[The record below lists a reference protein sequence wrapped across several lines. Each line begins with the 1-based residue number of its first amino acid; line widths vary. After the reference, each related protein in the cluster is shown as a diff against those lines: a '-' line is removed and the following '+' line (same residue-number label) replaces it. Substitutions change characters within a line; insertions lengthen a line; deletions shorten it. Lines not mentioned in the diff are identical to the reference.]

1 MTKRFC
7 LLHFICLFSL
17 WSWAGNTP
25 LIGKVTLDGNFVG
38 RNSLDFRSSANNIGA
53 YLPQGIQA
61 SLLEARKLA
70 KTGSYG
76 LKIKI
81 SALPGTVVSPS
92 IKVGDEFWV
101 YYSERDSL
109 ITFEDKNGQ
118 TLDDPESDLLNL
130 ASYGPALI
138 STGVISKPSLPTRSQ
153 ILNDLAPKPIPL
165 PTPSTCLCSTQVANN
180 TLDDL
185 KQISEAIIDTSSQK
199 APAAMPEEEIPASQ
213 IWSADSWISKY
224 ESSPKVHEMIRI
236 AKRSSSAHSKKLCY
250 KYVKQDLLGSGMIDS
265 YPTGRY
271 AKDAVD
277 DLKDQG
283 MVNLLEYSQYKSV
296 ISQDPSKV
304 PSGAV
309 IVYSTGER
317 KEAGHIEIKT
327 GQGDATMYISDYHS
341 KLNIQESAKGLYKE
355 KIGKPYEIIGVMVLP
370 QDKL

>member
-1 MTKRFC
+1 MTKRFGLLLIIC
-7 LLHFICLFSL
+7 LLS
-17 WSWAGNTP
+17 SWVWADGTSSISNV
-25 LIGKVTLDGNFVG
+25 ILDGSFIG
-38 RNSLDFRSSANNIGA
+38 RNSLDFRPSANNIRA
-53 YLPQGIQA
+53 YLPQGTQA
-61 SLLEARKLA
+61 SVLEARKLS

-76 LKIKI
+76 IKIKV
-81 SALPGTVVSPS
+81 SALPGSAAKSS

-101 YYSERDSL
+101 YYSERDSQ
-109 ITFEDKNGQ
+109 ITFEDQNAQ
-118 TLDDPESDLLNL
+118 TLDDPESDLLDL
-130 ASYGPALI
+130 ANHGPALI

-153 ILNDLAPKPIPL
+153 ILNDMA
-165 PTPSTCLCSTQVANN
+165 PTPTPTTCLCSAQAASNGLNN
-180 TLDDL
+180 L
-185 KQISEAIIDTSSQK
+185 KQISQAIVDTSLQAASPSSPV
-199 APAAMPEEEIPASQ
+199 PAADLSKPASQ
-213 IWSADSWISKY
+213 VWSHDAWISKY
-224 ESSPKVHEMIRI
+224 ESSPKVQEMIKI
-236 AKRSSSAHSKKLCY
+236 AKRSSSARSKKLCY
-250 KYVKQDLLGSGMIDS
+250 KYVKQDLVGSGMIDS

-327 GQGDATMYISDYHS
+327 GQGDATEYVSDYHS
-341 KLNIQESAKGLYKE
+341 KLNIQESAKGIYKE